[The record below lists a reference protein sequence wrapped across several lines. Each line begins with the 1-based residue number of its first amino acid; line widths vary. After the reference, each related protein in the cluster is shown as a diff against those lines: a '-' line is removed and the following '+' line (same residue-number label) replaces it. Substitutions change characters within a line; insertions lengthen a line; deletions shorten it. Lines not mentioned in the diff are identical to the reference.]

1 MAIYFQNQEAL
12 SIYIGGVLVQEVNAY
27 TQGLGGVGVKVA
39 ALPEVVSQPQGGT
52 ITTKQTLTLTVGV
65 ETLGSSVSYQWYL
78 NNGVVS
84 GANSSSYVFVP
95 PAAGN
100 YSIKCR
106 ATSFGGFTETQVASV
121 TVNQAQLAWT
131 NVSTFA
137 ASSPPILVRAG
148 NNLLLLAYNSA
159 YSTNGGATWN
169 SLPQGLGTGVPSF
182 QATPK
187 GAASDGSTVV
197 VVYDGGYSAK
207 STNGGVSWV
216 SLPRFFFSGT
226 SAVNINCVAVSG
238 NTIVQAGASG
248 YARRSTDGGSTWSN
262 LPRGLGMRTD
272 GTITKMHGRGNVIV
286 AGNSEQQN
294 SDPTTLTIST
304 NGGATWTGKNIGSPD
319 GLGSRMA
326 TMCHVVDSSVIVYG
340 MQLHTAISRNGGST
354 WTWLPSGL
362 NSGSGS
368 SNTTML
374 CMDSVGD
381 TIVAGTYN
389 GSAAVSYN
397 KGLSWS
403 AVPTKGLGTGQA
415 SESVEAMCAFPDGR
429 FFAGVGRSTIYVGK
443 GQ

>member
-1 MAIYFQNQEAL
+1 MAIYFENQEVL
-12 SIYIGGVLVQEVNAY
+12 NIHMGGTHIQEVTVN
-27 TQGLGGVGVKVA
+27 GVKVA

-52 ITTKQTLTLTVGV
+52 ITTKQTLTLTAGV

-78 NNGVVS
+78 NNGEVS

-106 ATSFGGFTETQVASV
+106 ATSFGGFTETQVAGV

-131 NVSTFA
+131 NVSTFV
-137 ASSPPILVRAG
+137 ASSVPFLVKAG
-148 NNLLLLAYNSA
+148 NNLLLLSRNSA
-159 YSTNGGATWN
+159 YSTDGGVTWVA
-169 SLPQGLGTGVPSF
+169 LPEGLGTGVPSF
-182 QATPK
+182 QASPR
-187 GAASDGSTVV
+187 GVASDGNTVV
-197 VVYDGGYSAK
+197 VVYEGGYNTK
-207 STNGGVSWV
+207 STNGGVSWT
-216 SLPRFFFSGT
+216 SLPRFYFSGT

-238 NTIVQAGASG
+238 NTIVQAGSVG
-248 YARRSTDGGSTWSN
+248 YARRSTDGGSTWSD

-286 AGNSEQQN
+286 AGNSETQG

-304 NGGATWTGKNIGSPD
+304 DGGATWTGKDIGSPD
-319 GLGSRMA
+319 GLGSRLAM
-326 TMCHVVDSSVIVYG
+326 MCHVVDNSVVIYG
-340 MQLHTAISRNGGST
+340 MQMHTAISRNGGST

-362 NSGSGS
+362 NAGSGS
-368 SNTTML
+368 SNLSML

-389 GSAAVSYN
+389 GSAAVSYD

-403 AVPTKGLGTGQA
+403 AVPTKGLGTGRTGDA
-415 SESVEAMCAFPDGR
+415 VFTMCAFPDGR
-429 FFAGVGRSTIYVGK
+429 FFAGLGSSTAYVGK